1 MLCFYRDFII
11 TAQPNFVARLWYYG
25 SHRLLNAPEM
35 RKVPLHPWEVPERP
49 WQRLHIDFCG
59 PFLNKMW
66 LIVVDAKTKW
76 PEVKSVLD
84 PWIVGTNRSDNGPQF
99 TVAEF
104 GKFCAERSIIHT
116 RTAPYHPQSNGEAE
130 RFVQTFKKG
139 MSLIKKETNWEN
151 ELAKNQFLINYR
163 VTPHTGTGRA
173 PAEMMFGR
181 ELRTKLDLVRPVVE
195 PKKGGGVVV
204 KCSQKYQDRSKRNFE
219 RGTWKRSFEVGQRVF
234 ARNYRDGPKWMGG
247 QNTHLDQLKADKT
260 ASDHEGSE
268 DSESNASDPEGKEAG
283 REQELSPNRDLRAD
297 SPEHPPETAPPE
309 LRRTQRKQRTIFRP
323 ERMSQIGWGG
333 DVVFEDGIHNAKDQ

>member
-1 MLCFYRDFII
+1 MRRQILMNVEPWVYRDFII
-11 TAQPNFVARLWYYG
+11 TAQPNFVARLWHYG
-25 SHRLLNAPEM
+25 SHWLLNAPEM

-49 WQRLHIDFCG
+49 WKRLHIYFCG

-66 LIVVDAKTKW
+66 LNVVDAKTKC

-84 PWIVGTNRSDNGPQF
+84 TWIAGTNRSDNGPQF

-151 ELAKNQFLINYR
+151 ELAKNQFLIKYR

-204 KCSQKYQDRSKRNFE
+204 KCSQKYQDR
-219 RGTWKRSFEVGQRVF
+219 
-234 ARNYRDGPKWMGG
+234 NYRDGPKWMGG
-247 QNTHLDQLKADKT
+247 QIVRQSLSALFLVRTSRGIWNRHLDQLKADKT

-309 LRRTQRKQRTIFRP
+309 L
-323 ERMSQIGWGG
+323 
-333 DVVFEDGIHNAKDQ
+333 